1 MGNLVNFISKLHM
14 STKRNYLDRM
24 INNKV
29 ECMNISKKFEF
40 DYWDGERKYGYGGYK
55 YIPGRWTTVAKE
67 LIGFYKLDENSK
79 ILDIGC
85 GKGYLLYEISNL
97 IPNIHITGIDY
108 SDHAIQ
114 NSKKE
119 IKDCIFKFD
128 ARENLPFGDNEFD
141 LALSLGTFHNF
152 KINELHVSLPEMER
166 VAKKGYL
173 MLESFRNNQELFNL
187 QCWALTAESF
197 HSVDEW
203 IWIYNHFGYYGDYE
217 FIFFE

>member
-1 MGNLVNFISKLHM
+1 MGNLVNFISELHM

-29 ECMNISKKFEF
+29 ECMNISKSFEF

-55 YIPGRWTTVAKE
+55 YIPGRWSAVAEKIIHHYN
-67 LIGFYKLDENSK
+67 LNQNSS

-85 GKGYLLYEISNL
+85 GKGYLLFEILEL
-97 IPNIHITGIDY
+97 IPSIRVVGIDN
-108 SDHAIQ
+108 SNHAIE
-114 NSKKE
+114 NVKKE
-119 IKDCIFKFD
+119 LNNFIFKHD
-128 ARENLPFGDNEFD
+128 AREKLPFSNNEFD

-152 KINELHVSLPEMER
+152 KINELSVSLPEMER